1 MPLPLMLPLI
11 WQPLWVDVG
20 DACVAVAD
28 AATGPGFLC
37 IAGGIK
43 RCIIGYYVG

>member
-20 DACVAVAD
+20 DAGVAVAD

-37 IAGGIK
+37 IAAMH
-43 RCIIGYYVG
+43 CATVSFE